1 MPPALADPKFVLDL
15 AQWLFMG
22 VVTAVLWL
30 RRPGE
35 DAAAE
40 AKKTRSQLAAVSR
53 ELTTRIVQLEA
64 HSKQVPSRTEMAELE
79 GEVKTIR
86 VQMEGQNQ
94 QLLTIQHS
102 LHRVE
107 SFLLD
112 SARRHNSNTNY

>member
-1 MPPALADPKFVLDL
+1 MPPSITEPKFLLDL
-15 AQWLFMG
+15 AQWVFMG
-22 VVTAVLWL
+22 VVSVVLWL

-40 AKKTRSQLAAVSR
+40 SKKVRAQLSVVSR
-53 ELTTRIVQLEA
+53 ELTNRIVQLEH
-64 HSKQVPSRTEMAELE
+64 HSKQVPSRIELAELE

-107 SFLLD
+107 NFLLD